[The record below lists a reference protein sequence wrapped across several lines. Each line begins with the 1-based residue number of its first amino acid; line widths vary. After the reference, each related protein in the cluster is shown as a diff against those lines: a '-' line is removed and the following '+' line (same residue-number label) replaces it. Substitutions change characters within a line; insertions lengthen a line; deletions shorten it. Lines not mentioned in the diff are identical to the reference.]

1 LLKRCTIMVK
11 EERKA
16 KWEDEKFPPWEVVN

>member
-1 LLKRCTIMVK
+1 MIMVK

-16 KWEDEKFPPWEVVN
+16 KREDEKFPPWEVVN